1 MMTMG
6 RLIRLPAT
14 AAALLALAAA
24 VFAGGAEEGA
34 QAADQAAP
42 EAMAG
47 AGMTFDHEWDS
58 LRTFVTVSEYTRQ
71 TGNAVGDYHE
81 APELAARV
89 ADGSLEPVAD
99 RLPADP
105 ALVVPYHEIGQYGG
119 TAFIGRM
126 SRLNWSDAQM
136 IGISYEPVTRL
147 ASDHRTVLCNV
158 CEAWQISAD
167 AQTVTIHLRPGMHWS
182 DGDGFDADDLMFWY
196 QDVMLNEELT
206 PRQPRRWAPG
216 GSFVQVNKVDDHT
229 VTLNFAAP
237 FPNWAPSMA
246 TTMGGDMLLPRHYLE
261 GFHPGYTDRGKLEA
275 RAKEEGFDSWTK
287 YFGQTRQSW
296 ATIVPR
302 YNPDLPTILPFYLTE
317 YSTDVSQ
324 WRRNPYYWKV
334 DPAGN
339 QLPYMERIVVTNVE
353 DLEVWNGKT
362 LAGEYTM
369 SGFLTSVEDFG
380 LFKENEETGDYR
392 VINWPTAF
400 AAAANYQPNLTAAD
414 ADLRPVFQD
423 VRFRRALSLAINRDE
438 INQVVFFGLGESAQM
453 TLLPTSKYYEES
465 FAQAWAEYDPDAA
478 NALLDEMGLAWDARN
493 EYRLLPNGK
502 RLSFT
507 VEYIN
512 VETPKTRVSELVAE
526 HWAAIGVEA
535 ILKEEGRRLVNERVA
550 ANQISFSLAHG
561 FGSNDLHFES
571 GRMQWFVPTSV
582 GWANPWAVEW
592 GRWYQTGGAEGEEPP
607 AEIQELQR
615 LRDQFLIEPDEAER
629 IRIGK
634 QILQSQA
641 DNLWTIGTVRLIPQ
655 PLVIKNS
662 VGNFPERGLWGY
674 SVIWTFPH
682 HPEQFYLKQ

>member
-1 MMTMG
+1 M
-6 RLIRLPAT
+6 
-14 AAALLALAAA
+14 
-24 VFAGGAEEGA
+24 
-34 QAADQAAP
+34 
-42 EAMAG
+42 
-47 AGMTFDHEWDS
+47 
-58 LRTFVTVSEYTRQ
+58 
-71 TGNAVGDYHE
+71 
-81 APELAARV
+81 
-89 ADGSLEPVAD
+89 
-99 RLPADP
+99 
-105 ALVVPYHEIGQYGG
+105 
-119 TAFIGRM
+119 
-126 SRLNWSDAQM
+126 
-136 IGISYEPVTRL
+136 
-147 ASDHRTVLCNV
+147 
-158 CEAWQISAD
+158 
-167 AQTVTIHLRPGMHWS
+167 
-182 DGDGFDADDLMFWY
+182 
-196 QDVMLNEELT
+196 
-206 PRQPRRWAPG
+206 
-216 GSFVQVNKVDDHT
+216 NKVDDHT

-275 RAKEEGFDSWTK
+275 RAKEEGFESWTK

-324 WRRNPYYWKV
+324 WQRNPYYWKV

-380 LFKENEETGDYR
+380 LFKENEEAGDYR

-465 FAQAWAEYDPDAA
+465 FAQAWAEYNPDAA
-478 NALLDEMGLAWDARN
+478 TRCWTRWGWSGTRATSTGCCRTASGSPSPSSTSTWR
-493 EYRLLPNGK
+493 RPRRGSRSWWPN
-502 RLSFT
+502 T
-507 VEYIN
+507 
-512 VETPKTRVSELVAE
+512 
-526 HWAAIGVEA
+526 
-535 ILKEEGRRLVNERVA
+535 GRRSAWRRFSRRRGGGWSTSGWPPTRFPSAWRTASA
-550 ANQISFSLAHG
+550 ATTCTSSRAACS
-561 FGSNDLHFES
+561 GSCRPRS
-571 GRMQWFVPTSV
+571 AGPIRGRSS
-582 GWANPWAVEW
+582 
-592 GRWYQTGGAEGEEPP
+592 GGAGTRPAAHEGEEPP

>member
-1 MMTMG
+1 MF
-6 RLIRLPAT
+6 R
-14 AAALLALAAA
+14 
-24 VFAGGAEEGA
+24 GGAEEGA
-34 QAADQAAP
+34 QAAAEAAP

-158 CEAWQISAD
+158 CEAWQISDD

-216 GSFVQVNKVDDHT
+216 SSFVQVNKVDDHT

-261 GFHPGYTDRGKLEA
+261 GFHPGYTDRNKLEA

-369 SGFLTSVEDFG
+369 SGFPHLG
-380 LFKENEETGDYR
+380 GG
-392 VINWPTAF
+392 
-400 AAAANYQPNLTAAD
+400 
-414 ADLRPVFQD
+414 LRPVQ
-423 VRFRRALSLAINRDE
+423 
-438 INQVVFFGLGESAQM
+438 
-453 TLLPTSKYYEES
+453 
-465 FAQAWAEYDPDAA
+465 
-478 NALLDEMGLAWDARN
+478 
-493 EYRLLPNGK
+493 GK
-502 RLSFT
+502 R
-507 VEYIN
+507 
-512 VETPKTRVSELVAE
+512 
-526 HWAAIGVEA
+526 
-535 ILKEEGRRLVNERVA
+535 
-550 ANQISFSLAHG
+550 
-561 FGSNDLHFES
+561 
-571 GRMQWFVPTSV
+571 
-582 GWANPWAVEW
+582 
-592 GRWYQTGGAEGEEPP
+592 GGG
-607 AEIQELQR
+607 
-615 LRDQFLIEPDEAER
+615 
-629 IRIGK
+629 
-634 QILQSQA
+634 
-641 DNLWTIGTVRLIPQ
+641 
-655 PLVIKNS
+655 
-662 VGNFPERGLWGY
+662 
-674 SVIWTFPH
+674 
-682 HPEQFYLKQ
+682 